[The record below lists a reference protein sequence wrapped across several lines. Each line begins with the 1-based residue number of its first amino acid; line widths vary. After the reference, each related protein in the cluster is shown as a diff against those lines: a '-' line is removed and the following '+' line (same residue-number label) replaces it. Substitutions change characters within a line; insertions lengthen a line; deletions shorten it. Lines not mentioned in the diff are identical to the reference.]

1 MDLMILIIEI
11 MCEKYISH
19 LNLNLRDN
27 EIALI
32 KCMYYVEGFIEGYI
46 EGFVEGFVVGFV
58 LLYWEFTLMVWCT
71 LYLHLLY

>member
-11 MCEKYISH
+11 MFEKYILH

-27 EIALI
+27 EIAWI
-32 KCMYYVEGFIEGYI
+32 KCMYYI

-58 LLYWEFTLMVWCT
+58 WL
-71 LYLHLLY
+71 